1 MAKSDKRIKVQ
12 LKCSEC
18 GEKNYST
25 YKNKTNTTEKLNLK
39 KYCPRDRKHTI
50 HKEVK

>member
-1 MAKSDKRIKVQ
+1 MAKSEKRVKLN

-18 GEKNYST
+18 SEKNYST
-25 YKNKTNTTEKLNLK
+25 YKNKSNTTEKLNLK
-39 KYCPRDRKHTI
+39 KFCPRCKTHTL

>member
-1 MAKSDKRIKVQ
+1 MAKSEKRVKLN

-18 GEKNYST
+18 NRKNYST
-25 YKNKTNTTEKLNLK
+25 VKNKANSAEKLNLN
-39 KYCPRDRKHTI
+39 KYCPFDRKHTL